1 MLELAQE
8 CKKLEIF
15 THVSTCYVNCTIPG
29 GPVEEKVYNV
39 ENNAEK
45 IVKRIMAMN
54 PQEVADNEKDLI
66 GKFPNTY
73 TFTKSLAEQSLYQK
87 RGGLNVVLL
96 RPSIIASGIREP
108 VPGWTDSISAAGG
121 ISLLVG
127 LGLINYINAVGYNH
141 FDVVPVDI
149 VCNSIIITTAHSGI
163 KRPE

>member
-1 MLELAQE
+1 LTYERLGLSDEHRKHVVENCHIIINSAASVNFDDPLKEALQINYFGCMRMLELAQE
-8 CKKLEIF
+8 CKQLEIF

-73 TFTKSLAEQSLYQK
+73 TFTKSLAE
-87 RGGLNVVLL
+87 
-96 RPSIIASGIREP
+96 
-108 VPGWTDSISAAGG
+108 
-121 ISLLVG
+121 
-127 LGLINYINAVGYNH
+127 
-141 FDVVPVDI
+141 
-149 VCNSIIITTAHSGI
+149 
-163 KRPE
+163 